1 MVKSNKLSKKY
12 EKCKLILYKNVYMI
26 IVDCKKG
33 NSFMIQILMIE
44 DDKHIA
50 EGLKFLLEA
59 EGYKVEIA
67 ATEEEGR
74 RRYEAGKFQL
84 VLLDVTLPDGDGFAL
99 FSWMQSK
106 KEIPVIFLTALDEE
120 KDIVKG
126 LDLGAD
132 EYITKPFRPRELLSR
147 IRNVIRRAG
156 IEPAEKREI
165 RIGNVCIDREE
176 GTVYKNNERLE
187 ITALEYRLL
196 LLFFENKGRILT
208 RTQILAN
215 IWDES
220 ENYVNDNTLTV
231 YIKRLREKIE
241 ENPNKPEII
250 KTVRG
255 MGYQIGV

>member
-1 MVKSNKLSKKY
+1 M
-12 EKCKLILYKNVYMI
+12 
-26 IVDCKKG
+26 
-33 NSFMIQILMIE
+33 
-44 DDKHIA
+44 
-50 EGLKFLLEA
+50 
-59 EGYKVEIA
+59 
-67 ATEEEGR
+67 
-74 RRYEAGKFQL
+74 
-84 VLLDVTLPDGDGFAL
+84 
-99 FSWMQSK
+99 
-106 KEIPVIFLTALDEE
+106 
-120 KDIVKG
+120 
-126 LDLGAD
+126 DLGAD

-156 IEPAEKREI
+156 IESEEKKEL
-165 RIGNVCIDREE
+165 RIGNVRLDREQ
-176 GTVYKNNERLE
+176 GVIYKNNERLE
-187 ITALEYRLL
+187 LTALEYKVL

>member
-1 MVKSNKLSKKY
+1 
-12 EKCKLILYKNVYMI
+12 
-26 IVDCKKG
+26 
-33 NSFMIQILMIE
+33 
-44 DDKHIA
+44 
-50 EGLKFLLEA
+50 
-59 EGYKVEIA
+59 
-67 ATEEEGR
+67 
-74 RRYEAGKFQL
+74 
-84 VLLDVTLPDGDGFAL
+84 
-99 FSWMQSK
+99 MQSK

-156 IEPAEKREI
+156 LEPVEKREI

>member
-1 MVKSNKLSKKY
+1 MWKSNKLSKKF
-12 EKCKLILYKNVYMI
+12 EKYKLILYKNVYMI

-44 DDKHIA
+44 DNKHIA